1 VKATYTVDSFSATNI
16 GLGIAINRDGGN
28 FFIAM
33 DNLLY
38 YSNIAKAK
46 SLSIQLGFAIIMD

>member
-1 VKATYTVDSFSATNI
+1 VDSFSATNI
-16 GLGIAINRDGGN
+16 GLGIAINKDGGN